1 MNGQLR
7 TFGQGAANGGLEPDS
22 AIMILCCVRS
32 QRGKCGMSEKPHAVA
47 RREKPPFE
55 DAAAWFWSR
64 NYRSRDIDAVP
75 DLHPKARF
83 DC

>member
-1 MNGQLR
+1 
-7 TFGQGAANGGLEPDS
+7 
-22 AIMILCCVRS
+22 
-32 QRGKCGMSEKPHAVA
+32 MSEKPHAVA

>member
-1 MNGQLR
+1 MKR
-7 TFGQGAANGGLEPDS
+7 TFDQLAANGGREPDS